1 MTTTTNYGYT
11 VVVGTDSPVNI
22 QNDIAPN
29 FTAIDTDLKA
39 VSDSAITDAT
49 HTVTGTVHALV
60 RTDADRSVF
69 YFVATGD
76 MVAGDTFTVDGVSVT
91 ARLANGE
98 ALGTGSF
105 KINNTVMCI
114 LVGSVLNLMVY
125 NSVTI
130 PTPTASSVSYDN
142 TGSGLVA
149 NDVQDAI
156 DEIAQAITPASVSVT
171 ADGIKTMQQLLAE
184 LYVLIDSSRLTNR
197 SIFYDGDGNIFTL
210 NSRKNTSLEFTRVL
224 ADASALY
231 VYRWH
236 LETNPGSCRYILGS
250 VAATYT
256 TTEYSTVVPPSG
268 SIITIMY

>member
-130 PTPTASSVSYDN
+130 PTPTAFGVTYDN
-142 TGSGLVA
+142 TGSGLSA
-149 NDVQDAI
+149 TNVQDAI
-156 DEIAQAITPASVSVT
+156 DEVVTMVNLGSITVT
-171 ADGIKTMQQLLAE
+171 ADGVRTYAQILAE
-184 LYVLIDSSRLTNR
+184 LYVTADHTKFRKETAFELGNLLYHASAIRPA
-197 SIFYDGDGNIFTL
+197 SIAFTYTGYG
-210 NSRKNTSLEFTRVL
+210 SGKVQVGSMVL
-224 ADASALY
+224 ATNAVNCSATDI
-231 VYRWH
+231 
-236 LETNPGSCRYILGS
+236 EISS
-250 VAATYT
+250 AYT
-256 TTEYSTVVPPSG
+256 TTDATNLVPSSG
-268 SIITIMY
+268 TKFTITY